1 MAMTKKHIFLII
13 VIIASLIA
21 GFKLL
26 KPEVKTQSESGITIT
41 GNIKNKEVIEEG
53 ITVIE
58 TNLKAVNQK
67 DMSAYLSTLVNS
79 AQADTKK
86 EMKKFFKDFSVEN
99 ELLEIKVLD
108 ETPDKLLLQAQQ
120 KTTAPSNKKQKEKY
134 RNHISTANHTLVK
147 EDGKWKI
154 AETIMTDTQFIN

>member
-26 KPEVKTQSESGITIT
+26 KPEVQTQSESGIKIT
-41 GNIKNKEVIEEG
+41 GNIKNKKVIEDG
-53 ITVIE
+53 IEVIE
-58 TNLKAVNQK
+58 TNLKAVNKK
-67 DMSAYLSTLVNS
+67 DMPTYLSTLVKS
-79 AQADTKK
+79 AQEDTKE
-86 EMKKFFKDFSVEN
+86 EMSQFFKEFTVEN

-108 ETPDKLLLQAQQ
+108 ETTDRLLLQAQQ
-120 KTTAPSNKKQKEKY
+120 KTTAPSDKKQKEKY

-147 EDGKWKI
+147 EDGEWKI